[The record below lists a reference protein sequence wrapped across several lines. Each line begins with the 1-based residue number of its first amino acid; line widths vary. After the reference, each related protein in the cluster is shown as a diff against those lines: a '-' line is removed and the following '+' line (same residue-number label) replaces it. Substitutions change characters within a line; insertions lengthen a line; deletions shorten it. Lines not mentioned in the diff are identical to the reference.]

1 MFDKNNPFYATITER
16 HSLCRPGSQKNTQHI
31 VLDVKNSNITYDVGD
46 SVAIFPINDPQLV
59 EKTLNAMRATGNE
72 PITDKQ
78 GQTTDLRT
86 HLTEK
91 ANITDI
97 SRKLVS
103 EVLKKC
109 TDPELEAIEKDHQ
122 LLKEYQNTHEVW
134 DLLVKHPQ
142 AQFTPDELCHLL
154 MPMLPRFYSIASSM
168 KEVGDEIHLTVAFL
182 NYYTSGHLR
191 LGVCTHYLCNL
202 APKNEAV
209 VPIYI
214 HPHKGFTLPEN
225 PETPIIM
232 IGPGTGIAP
241 YRAFMQERAHSPIT
255 GNNWLFF
262 GEWNRDY
269 NYFYEN
275 FWEDLVKQ
283 DKLKLSLAFSRDQD
297 HKVYVQHRMKEEG
310 AEFFN
315 WLEKG
320 AVVYVCGDAHHMAK
334 DVDAALH
341 EIIQEHGKMTEDA
354 AKQYVK
360 DLKHS
365 KRYLRDVY

>member
-16 HSLCRPGSQKNTQHI
+16 YSLCKSGSQKNTQHI
-31 VLDVKNSNITYDVGD
+31 VLNIKDSNITYEVGD
-46 SVAIFPINDPQLV
+46 SVAVFPINDPQLV
-59 EKTLNAMRATGNE
+59 EKTLLAMNATGSE
-72 PITDKQ
+72 QITDKH

-97 SRKLVS
+97 SRKLIG
-103 EVLKKC
+103 EVLKKT
-109 TDPELEAIEKDHQ
+109 TDPELEAVEKDHD
-122 LLKEYQNTHEVW
+122 LLKTYQNTHEVW
-134 DLLVKHPQ
+134 DLLQKHPQ
-142 AQFTPDELCHLL
+142 AKFTPEELCGLF
-154 MPMLPRFYSIASSM
+154 MPLLPRFYSIASSM

-202 APKNEAV
+202 APIHEAV

-214 HPHKGFTLPEN
+214 HPHKGFTLPSN

-241 YRAFMQERAHSPIT
+241 YRAFMQERALSGIK

-262 GEWNRDY
+262 GEWNRAY

-275 FWEDLVKQ
+275 FWEDLIQK
-283 DKLKLSLAFSRDQD
+283 DILKASLAFSRDQD
-297 HKVYVQHRMKEEG
+297 YKVYVQHRMKEEG
-310 AEFFN
+310 AELYR
-315 WLEKG
+315 WLQNG
-320 AVVYVCGDAHHMAK
+320 AIVYVCGDAHHMAK

-341 EIIQEHGKMTEDA
+341 DIVKEHGHMTDEE
-354 AKQYVK
+354 AKTYIK
-360 DLKHS
+360 ELRHN